1 MLNTMTKKNIVSD
14 KKMYLFK
21 TMENVNDEKYSV
33 KLSLFMLYLVPSA
46 KKTLALLR
54 ENAKKR
60 KNNK

>member
-1 MLNTMTKKNIVSD
+1 
-14 KKMYLFK
+14 MYLFK